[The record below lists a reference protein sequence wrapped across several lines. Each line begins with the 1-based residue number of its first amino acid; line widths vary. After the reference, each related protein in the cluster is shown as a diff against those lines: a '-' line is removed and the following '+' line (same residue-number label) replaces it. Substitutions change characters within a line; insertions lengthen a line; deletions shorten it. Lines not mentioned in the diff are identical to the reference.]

1 MLDGQF
7 RSNIETWV
15 RPIGRSVKRTGVSA
29 DLVTMIGLVMAVA
42 CAVLIG
48 MGWLSLGLLFM
59 ILCGIPDLIDGA
71 VAKASGTANP
81 RGAFFDS
88 VTDRVTD
95 GLLFGGVAWYFT
107 TISDGPLP
115 LLPFAVYVTA
125 SVVSY
130 IRAKADA
137 LGFDAHV
144 GLIERAERFILL
156 GLGLLFPSLLI
167 GVMWLLVALNV
178 ITASQRFVAV
188 WRQASVPLPRTT
200 VRSRRRAARVGD
212 TSAAERW
219 RARRA
224 SGRERIGARR
234 RPR

>member
-7 RSNIETWV
+7 RSNIEAWV
-15 RPIGRSVKRTGVSA
+15 RPVGQSVKRTGVSA
-29 DLVTMIGLVMAVA
+29 DAITIVGLVMAVGFTI
-42 CAVLIG
+42 VMG
-48 MGWLSLGLLFM
+48 QGWLSLGLLFM

-71 VAKASGTANP
+71 VAKASGSANP
-81 RGAFFDS
+81 RGAFLDS

-95 GLLFGGVAWYFT
+95 ALLFGGVAWYFT
-107 TISDGPLP
+107 TTSDGALP
-115 LLPFAVYVTA
+115 LLPFAVYVSA

-144 GLIERAERFILL
+144 GIVERAERFILL
-156 GLGLLFPSLLI
+156 GLGLLFPSLLVA
-167 GVMWLLVALNV
+167 VMWVLLALNV
-178 ITASQRFVAV
+178 VTAGQRFVAV
-188 WRQASVPLPRTT
+188 WRQASVPLRRTT
-200 VRSRRRAARVGD
+200 VRSRRQAARVGE

-224 SGRERIGARR
+224 AGRERIGARR

>member
-7 RSNIETWV
+7 RKQIDAWV
-15 RPIGRSVKRTGVSA
+15 KPVGMSVKRAGISA
-29 DLVTMIGLVMAVA
+29 DAITVVGLVMSVA
-42 CAVLIG
+42 CAVSIAAGALHV
-48 MGWLSLGLLFM
+48 GLVFM
-59 ILCGIPDLIDGA
+59 ILAGIPDLLDGA
-71 VAKASGTANP
+71 VAKASGNSGP

-115 LLPFAVYVTA
+115 VLPFAVYLTA
-125 SVVSY
+125 ALVSY

-144 GLIERAERFILL
+144 GLIERAERFIVL
-156 GLGLLFPSLLI
+156 GFGLLFTGLLAWTL
-167 GVMWLLVALNV
+167 WLLLVLNI

-188 WRQASVPLPRTT
+188 WKQASADRPVVRT
-200 VRSRRRAARVGD
+200 RSRRQAA
-212 TSAAERW
+212 
-219 RARRA
+219 
-224 SGRERIGARR
+224 
-234 RPR
+234 